1 MRKSLTQQVVDKLS
15 NDIAEGI
22 LKPGD
27 KVANEF
33 ELAKEMNV
41 SRSTIREAVK
51 QLVSSG
57 VFEIH
62 RGDGTYVCQN
72 IGIKD
77 PLGFKFSSD
86 KKKLALDLCELR
98 LVLEPWIVR
107 QASLKAT
114 EKEIEEME
122 ALQAKVE
129 ECIEKDINH
138 SEPDID
144 LHVCWAK
151 CTGNSVIPK
160 IIPILMDSIPLFIDL
175 TRRSLIEPTK
185 ETHRAIIKAIKE
197 RNPDAAEEAMRRHIE
212 FNYESIIQAEI
223 Q

>member
-72 IGIKD
+72 IGVKD
-77 PLGFKFSSD
+77 PLGFKFSLD

-107 QASLKAT
+107 QAALKAT
-114 EKEIEEME
+114 EKEIAEME

-138 SEPDID
+138 SEPDIE

-160 IIPILMDSIPLFIDL
+160 IVPILMDSIPLFIDL
-175 TRRSLIEPTK
+175 TKSSLIGPTK

-197 RNPDAAEEAMRRHIE
+197 RNPDAAEAAMRRHLQ
-212 FNYESIIQAEI
+212 FNYESIVQTEI
-223 Q
+223 

>member
-72 IGIKD
+72 IGVKD
-77 PLGFKFSSD
+77 PLGFKFSLD

-107 QASLKAT
+107 QAALKAT
-114 EKEIEEME
+114 EKEIAEME
-122 ALQAKVE
+122 VLQAKVE
-129 ECIEKDINH
+129 ECIKKDINH
-138 SEPDID
+138 SEPDIE

-160 IIPILMDSIPLFIDL
+160 IVPILMDSIPLFIDL
-175 TRRSLIEPTK
+175 TKSSLIEPTK

-197 RNPDAAEEAMRRHIE
+197 RNPDAAEAAMRRHLQ
-212 FNYESIIQAEI
+212 FNYESIVQTEI
-223 Q
+223 

>member
-51 QLVSSG
+51 QFVSSG

-72 IGIKD
+72 IGVKD
-77 PLGFKFSSD
+77 PLGFKFSLD

-107 QASLKAT
+107 QAALKAT
-114 EKEIEEME
+114 EKEIAEME
-122 ALQAKVE
+122 VLQAKVE

-138 SEPDID
+138 SEPDIE

-160 IIPILMDSIPLFIDL
+160 IVPILMDSIPLFIDL
-175 TRRSLIEPTK
+175 TKSSLIEPTK

-197 RNPDAAEEAMRRHIE
+197 RNPDAAEAAMRRHLQ
-212 FNYESIIQAEI
+212 FNYESIVQTEI
-223 Q
+223 

>member
-33 ELAKEMNV
+33 ELAKDMNV

-72 IGIKD
+72 IGVKD

-107 QASLKAT
+107 QAAVKAT
-114 EKEIEEME
+114 KEEIDEME
-122 ALQAKVE
+122 ELQAKVE

-138 SEPDID
+138 SEPDIE
-144 LHVCWAK
+144 LHVCWAR

-160 IIPILMDSIPLFIDL
+160 IVPILMDSIPLFIDL
-175 TRRSLIEPTK
+175 TKRRLIEPTK
-185 ETHRAIIKAIKE
+185 ETHRAIIKAIKN
-197 RNPDAAEEAMRRHIE
+197 RDPDAAEAAMKQHLQ
-212 FNYESIIQAEI
+212 FNLESIQQTEI
-223 Q
+223 

>member
-72 IGIKD
+72 IGVKD
-77 PLGFKFSSD
+77 PLGFKFSLD

-107 QASLKAT
+107 QAALKAT
-114 EKEIEEME
+114 EKEIAEME
-122 ALQAKVE
+122 VLQAKVE

-138 SEPDID
+138 SEPDIE

-160 IIPILMDSIPLFIDL
+160 IVPILMDSIPLFIDL
-175 TRRSLIEPTK
+175 TKSSLIEPTK

-197 RNPDAAEEAMRRHIE
+197 RNPDAAEAAMRRHLQ
-212 FNYESIIQAEI
+212 FNYESIVQTEI
-223 Q
+223 

>member
-33 ELAKEMNV
+33 ELAKDMNV

-72 IGIKD
+72 IGVKD

-107 QASLKAT
+107 QAAVKAT
-114 EKEIEEME
+114 KEEIDEME
-122 ALQAKVE
+122 ELQAKVE

-138 SEPDID
+138 SEPDIE
-144 LHVCWAK
+144 LHVCWAR

-160 IIPILMDSIPLFIDL
+160 IVPILMDSIPLFIDL
-175 TRRSLIEPTK
+175 TKRRLIEPTK
-185 ETHRAIIKAIKE
+185 ETHRAIIKAIKN
-197 RNPDAAEEAMRRHIE
+197 RDPDAAEAAMKQHLQ
-212 FNYESIIQAEI
+212 FNFESIQQTEI
-223 Q
+223 